1 MKLEDFDNEEEIKIN
16 DINVAI
22 VNDIT
27 FDTYDIMKQ
36 QLITELEKYNGLVVN
51 EDNIK
56 DGKKIRAKLNKL
68 KKKINDRRIEIKKKY
83 DEPFVVFKDKIDS
96 LIALIEEPIKHI
108 DNSIK
113 EIEANKTVEE
123 EEAMES
129 FVGASMLEKNL
140 SIKISFK
147 QWAELLNFLKEKNI
161 DYVINK

>member
-27 FDTYDIMKQ
+27 FDTYDVMKQ